1 MTIILKAPK
10 MILTALGKALDNGAD
25 GDTVRITNTQ
35 SKKVIEAE
43 VTGMGRVSVLPT
55 GFVAMN

>member
-1 MTIILKAPK
+1 MPK
-10 MILTALGKALDNGAD
+10 MILTAQGKALDNGAD

-43 VTGMGRVSVLPT
+43 VTGMGRVAVLPT